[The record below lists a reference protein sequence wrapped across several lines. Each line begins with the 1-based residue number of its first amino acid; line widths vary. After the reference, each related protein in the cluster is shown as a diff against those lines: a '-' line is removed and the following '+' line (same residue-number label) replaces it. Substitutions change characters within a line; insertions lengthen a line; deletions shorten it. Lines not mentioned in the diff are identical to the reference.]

1 MKAGKH
7 KTTKK
12 KKFQKN
18 KFEKISNE
26 KSSEVDEIFYEK
38 VKSNMLVKPSN
49 TSQK

>member
-7 KTTKK
+7 KTTTK

-38 VKSNMLVKPSN
+38 VKSNMLVKN
-49 TSQK
+49 N